1 MIFKPDEMDHQAAY
15 KLIIGSV
22 LPRPIAF
29 VASRSAAGVDNLAP
43 FSFFTVVCANPL
55 TIAFSAMR
63 RGPKAEKKDTLANI
77 EATGEFVVNV
87 VDEDFV
93 AAMNQCSADYAPDE
107 SEFVASGLTPVP
119 SEVVAP
125 PRVAESPI
133 AMECKLHQVVEVS
146 AGPGGG
152 SLILGTVVRMH
163 VRDDLY
169 ENGKILTNW
178 HPVGRMAGATY
189 VRTRDT
195 FELPR
200 PTLEAKA

>member
-1 MIFKPDEMDHQAAY
+1 MKVFTEMMQAVG
-15 KLIIGSV
+15 GSV
-22 LPRPIAF
+22 EIIDDINDVPQAVADYLRNSNLPAH
-29 VASRSAAGVDNLAP
+29 V
-43 FSFFTVVCANPL
+43 
-55 TIAFSAMR
+55 R
-63 RGPKAEKKDTLANI
+63 RGPQAEKKDTLANI

-152 SLILGTVVRMH
+152 SLVLGTVVRMH